1 MAWARRQVDPSL
13 EVIKVPEASQW
24 AAKVHKH
31 TQGGEPGEGTRM
43 HYLRW
48 CMGLGLYMAQAP

>member
-1 MAWARRQVDPSL
+1 MAWARRQLDPSL

-31 TQGGEPGEGTRM
+31 TQGGEPGEGTCNQC
-43 HYLRW
+43 LRHI
-48 CMGLGLYMAQAP
+48 